1 MTPACQLHLKVIMSF
16 NLVIPL
22 KGNCTRLFNAILFI
36 ITKSIFIIMKN
47 NRNDSVPNNKGMDN

>member
-1 MTPACQLHLKVIMSF
+1 MSF
-16 NLVIPL
+16 DLVIPL
-22 KGNCTRLFNAILFI
+22 KGNCTKYQLYQLFKAMLFI

>member
-1 MTPACQLHLKVIMSF
+1 MSDKYVHYLAF
-16 NLVIPL
+16 GDGLIG
-22 KGNCTRLFNAILFI
+22 KGNCTRLFKAMLFI